1 MTKYLNRI
9 SLNICLAFI
18 FVCAFCIH
26 VTAQEINVKK
36 IKNDPNYYS
45 AEGIG
50 DTEEEAAN
58 MALSRICENIC
69 VTSYSD
75 IVMTDNEQAAIFK
88 STSLVT
94 LQNVGMMVLEPEPN
108 AKVFRFVSKSDVEK
122 AFKAREEKILGYV
135 NSGKTS
141 EQYLQIDDAIRNY
154 YWALMLA
161 RTNPTPIYADF
172 NGEKHE
178 CVSFLPTKIK
188 SVISNIK
195 VTLDE
200 CRYESNRYF
209 VPINFKYG
217 EKNVA
222 SVQLKYF
229 DGESFVGPMQVRD
242 GFGELELLSPPANGN
257 LQIRYEY
264 AFTSQ
269 AKTLNA
275 ELKTAFESVKSIPID
290 NALVN
295 IPVKINEKKKE
306 IEVAKEAKKG
316 VSALSTAEIAA
327 VTPEPVKE
335 KTRVEVSIV
344 SEPDKYLE
352 MMKKVELAIKHKN
365 PKEAYS
371 CFTSEG
377 YKMFETLLTK
387 TGTISLVG
395 SEQEYVFIN
404 SGNNGQILGR
414 FCRVKLKFRNGKS
427 FMENITFRI
436 DKELDKITS
445 FAFALTDKAETDIFN
460 AAAQWPEFSR
470 FSILQFMEDYQTAYA
485 LKRLDY
491 LNMIYSDDAIIITG
505 SVLKKAPQDRLDGS
519 PINVGSRSDVKYT
532 QLDKNQFLKRLDQQF
547 KEKEYIHLRF
557 EETKTKTIVGKYIP
571 RGTAFAIQLNQLYES
586 SNYSDKG
593 YLTLILDA
601 SKDPAM
607 IHVRLWQP
615 DKTDMSDITSIE
627 EFMNMFEF

>member
-1 MTKYLNRI
+1 MTKKV
-9 SLNICLAFI
+9 AFI
-18 FVCAFCIH
+18 FFVCAFCISI
-26 VTAQEINVKK
+26 TAQEINVEK
-36 IKNDPNYYS
+36 IKKDPNYYS
-45 AEGIG
+45 AEGTG

-58 MALSRICENIC
+58 MALSRICQSIY
-69 VTSYSD
+69 VTSYSN
-75 IVMTDNEQAAIFK
+75 IIETDNEQAAIFR

-94 LQNVGMMVLEPEPN
+94 LQNVGLMVLEPEPD
-108 AKVFRFVSKSDVEK
+108 AKVFRYVLKSDVEN
-122 AFKAREEKILGYV
+122 AFKAREEKILGLV
-135 NSGKTS
+135 KSGKTA
-141 EQYLQIDDAIRNY
+141 EQNLQIDDAIRNY

-161 RTNPTPIYADF
+161 KTNPNPIYADF

-178 CVSFLPTKIK
+178 CISFLPTKIK

-195 VTLDE
+195 VTLLDEE
-200 CRYESNRYF
+200 CRYEHNRYY
-209 VPINFKYG
+209 VPLNFKYG
-217 EKNVA
+217 ENKVA

-229 DGESFVGPMQVRD
+229 DGESFIGPLQVRD
-242 GFGELELLSPPANGN
+242 GLGELELVSLPADEN
-257 LQIRYEY
+257 LKIRFEY

-269 AKTLNA
+269 AKTFNE
-275 ELKTAFESVKSIPID
+275 ELKTAYESVKFIPID

-316 VSALSTAEIAA
+316 VSAISTAEVAA
-327 VTPEPVKE
+327 VAPEPIKE

-344 SEPDKYLE
+344 SEPDKYLK
-352 MMKKVELAIKHKN
+352 MMEKVESAIKHKN
-365 PKEAYS
+365 PMEAYS
-371 CFTSEG
+371 CFTSDG

-387 TGTISLVG
+387 TGTVSLVG
-395 SEQEYVFIN
+395 SEQEYMFISTGYN
-404 SGNNGQILGR
+404 RQILGR

-436 DKELDKITS
+436 DKDLNKITS

-491 LNMIYSDDAIIITG
+491 LNMIYSEDAIIITG
-505 SVLKKAPQDRLDGS
+505 SVLKKATQDRVDGS
-519 PINVGSRSDVKYT
+519 PINVGSRTDVKYT

-557 EETKTKTIVGKYIP
+557 EETKTKTIVGRYIP
-571 RGTAFAIQLNQLYES
+571 RGTAFAIELNQIYES

-607 IHVRLWQP
+607 IHIRLWQP
-615 DKTDMSDITSIE
+615 DKTDMSDITSID